1 MTDRVLPDRTDCW
14 FTRVGRHGMIRAVT
28 RGLRKDVETMSAGY
42 GEALLQRLPGPTGGP
57 TTTAPGFRPSAA
69 DALIA
74 PPELPTVDLMGVELH
89 AITESQAVQH
99 IVAELDAGRGGMLVT
114 PNLDHLHRSTKDL
127 SFAALVAEADLVVA
141 DGMPLVWAAKVQDT
155 PLPARV
161 AGSDLIWSLSE
172 LAARRGKSIFLL
184 GGSPGTADAA
194 ARVLGEKHPEL
205 KVAGTYCPPIGFD
218 RDEQEVT
225 NVARIVAEA
234 RPDIVFVALGSPKQ
248 ERLICRI
255 RQWLPHAWYL
265 GVGISFSFVCG
276 EVKRAPRWMQKSGLE
291 WLHRLLQ
298 EPKRLFRRYIVVGIP
313 FAGRLMASS
322 AWRRI
327 AGVPNRTTSR
337 RQNRRIWPAPAR
349 TAQPAVGGAATEY
362 VLLTRTSAPVESPPE
377 PHTHNRN
384 GDGHAV
390 GSSRNLS
397 RLRAMVLL
405 GGAVRSTPLHAAV
418 KRSILDLPLEQ
429 ELTIFNHWL
438 GHSVELARY
447 AGLDSLPVRVLVN
460 SHSYEPTSGAARH
473 TGRYTV
479 ERDASEYRGT
489 GGVLRDLAQ
498 GYDDD
503 DLILVATASQVLLD
517 PLQALSAALAH
528 KGGDVTLL
536 SHRDGTPSGL
546 MLLRAGTLRL
556 IPAIGF
562 FDMKEQALPL
572 LAQKHDVRV
581 VHCRRPTAAP
591 IRTLADYSAAL
602 RIHHRRRLGK
612 LPGGG
617 AGDSNGSPMQ
627 DDWRPTFSIV
637 ESGASVA
644 ARARLHDTV
653 VLRSAIVEADA
664 SLVRCVVCPGA
675 VVRQKT
681 SAIDRFLS

>member
-1 MTDRVLPDRTDCW
+1 
-14 FTRVGRHGMIRAVT
+14 
-28 RGLRKDVETMSAGY
+28 MSAGY
-42 GEALLQRLPGPTGGP
+42 GEALL
-57 TTTAPGFRPSAA
+57 TALSTPAPVSGDGAVAAAPPPSAVSGFRPSAA

-74 PPELPTVDLMGVELH
+74 PPDLPTVDLMGVELH
-89 AITESQAVQH
+89 AITEQQATEH
-99 IVAELDAGRGGMLVT
+99 IIAELDAGRGGMLVT
-114 PNLDHLHRSTKDL
+114 PNLDHLHRSTRDL

-161 AGSDLIWSLSE
+161 AGSDLIWTLSE
-172 LAARRGKSIFLL
+172 SAARRGKSVFLL

-194 ARVLGEKHPEL
+194 ARVLSQKYANL
-205 KVAGTYCPPIGFD
+205 RVVGTYCPPIGFD

-225 NVARIVAEA
+225 NVARTVAGA
-234 RPDIVFVALGSPKQ
+234 KPDIVFVALGSPKQ

-265 GVGISFSFVCG
+265 GVGISFSFICG

-291 WLHRLLQ
+291 WLHRLIQ
-298 EPKRLFRRYIVVGIP
+298 EPKRLFHRYVVVGIP
-313 FAGRLMASS
+313 FAGRLLASS
-322 AWRRI
+322 AWRRLV
-327 AGVPNRTTSR
+327 GMPSKTSSR
-337 RQNRRIWPAPAR
+337 RQNRRPWTSANGNGRNGNGHAGGNGQARAGAGSETEYLLITRSSTGYADTNDPATAVATAAAPAHAR
-349 TAQPAVGGAATEY
+349 GA
-362 VLLTRTSAPVESPPE
+362 
-377 PHTHNRN
+377 N
-384 GDGHAV
+384 GQSV
-390 GSSRNLS
+390 GSTRNLS

-405 GGAVRSTPLHAAV
+405 GGAVRTTPLHAAV

-438 GHSVELARY
+438 GHASELARY
-447 AGLDSLPVRVLVN
+447 ARLDALPVRVLVN
-460 SHSYEPTSGAARH
+460 RNSYEPTSGAARY
-473 TGRYTV
+473 TGLYTV

-528 KGGDVTLL
+528 KGGDVTLI

-556 IPAIGF
+556 IPSIGF

-602 RIHHRRRLGK
+602 RLHHRRK
-612 LPGGG
+612 MSKMPGGG
-617 AGDSNGSPMQ
+617 SEHASNPLE
-627 DDWRPTFSIV
+627 DDWRPSFSIV

-644 ARARLHDTV
+644 PRARLHDTV
-653 VLRSAIVEADA
+653 VLRSAIVESDA

-675 VVRQKT
+675 VVRQK
-681 SAIDRFLS
+681 SGAIDRFIS